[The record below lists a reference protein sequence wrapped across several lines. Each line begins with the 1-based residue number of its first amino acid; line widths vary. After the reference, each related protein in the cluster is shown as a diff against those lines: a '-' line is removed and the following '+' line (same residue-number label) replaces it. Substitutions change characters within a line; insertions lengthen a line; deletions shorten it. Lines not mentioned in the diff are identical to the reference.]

1 MTTIAEQAA
10 AVEISAV
17 NLRGHRDNLAKLVA
31 QKKRPQVD
39 LDVAAERL
47 PVLEAAAK
55 TLRWLERNE
64 QKIREAVS

>member
-17 NLRGHRDNLAKLVA
+17 NLRCHRDNLAMLVA

-39 LDVAAERL
+39 LDVAAGRL
-47 PVLEAAAK
+47 PALEAAAK